1 MKRVFLVLAVA
12 ALMAAML
19 VAMAMPAFADK
30 PSERIQTCRER
41 QLNPP
46 FSLSP
51 RAASFN
57 CTDAPQIANPDTPH
71 P

>member
-1 MKRVFLVLAVA
+1 MKRILLVLTVA
-12 ALMAAML
+12 AVMAAML

-41 QLNPP
+41 QLDEDN
-46 FSLSP
+46 LSP

-57 CTDAPQIANPDTPH
+57 CTAAPQQANPDTPH